1 MKPADGASSWRK
13 RNQRLQEEIERL
25 RKELE
30 ARATRRPSP
39 SGSFAG
45 TSGFDKLKPIKKF
58 TDRKAATTR
67 IWEAIQNLRAAPA
80 SKGHTVA
87 ARRRQA
93 CEESQCFSRRRP
105 STAPN
110 ASTPRVPR
118 AFSEQTIVPD
128 VLNPPWRASG
138 WATSRSFGVT
148 PTGRGFPSA

>member
-67 IWEAIQNLRAAPA
+67 IWEAIQNLGAAPA
-80 SKGHTVA
+80 PKAATPAPRAAAKPAKRASASADGARAPPRTP
-87 ARRRQA
+87 ARRVCHAR
-93 CEESQCFSRRRP
+93 S
-105 STAPN
+105 
-110 ASTPRVPR
+110 ASK
-118 AFSEQTIVPD
+118 
-128 VLNPPWRASG
+128 
-138 WATSRSFGVT
+138 RSC
-148 PTGRGFPSA
+148 PTC